1 MRLVFILL
9 LLPLNLLAS
18 VKSNTGSIKFD
29 SNNDSSEEM
38 VLNTTGLGI
47 GLTPSANLHINGNA
61 VISDELFIG
70 AQTGESNLNI
80 NGSIGFNIEVVN
92 SDTTL
97 SGNSTVFVD
106 TTSSNISLLLPSA
119 SSVTGRS
126 YFIKKTDNSN
136 DLWIFSDNNI
146 DDQSI
151 LNLTTESTGYSF
163 VSLMS
168 NGSQWF
174 ITNLSSNTSFVDF
187 INQDLILWLDAD
199 DIDGDGT
206 AEALSEG
213 NIVSGNQV
221 DYWVDKST
229 TASNLAQA
237 TAGSQPVLIPTSQ
250 NSRAGVYF
258 DGTDDFMKITG
269 INQTSTDMHI
279 FLTYKI
285 ISGTSNDTIIGGD
298 NDKGN
303 IRLVGSTAFRNPGVN
318 TDGNDIANAD
328 GQSRIDGSDGISFT
342 LNNAHL
348 YSLTRGSSVNSSPYS
363 DLALGRANS
372 GLGRY
377 PEFELYEVLIY
388 KRVLTD
394 TERNIVESYL
404 SSKWDTP

>member
-1 MRLVFILL
+1 MRFIFILL
-9 LLPLNLLAS
+9 LLPFSLFAS
-18 VKSNTGSIKFD
+18 VKSTTGTIKFD
-29 SNNDSSEEM
+29 VNNDASEEM
-38 VLNTTGLGI
+38 VLNSTGLGI
-47 GLTPSANLHINGNA
+47 GLTPTANLHINGNA
-61 VISDELFIG
+61 VISDDLFIG
-70 AQTGESNLNI
+70 TATGASNLNI
-80 NGSIGFNIEVVN
+80 NGSIGFNIEMVS

-106 TTSSNISLLLPSA
+106 TSSSNISLLLPSA

-136 DLWIFSDNNI
+136 DLWIYSDNNI
-146 DDQSI
+146 DDESI

-163 VSLMS
+163 VSVMS

-187 INQDLILWLDAD
+187 IDQDLVLWLDAD
-199 DIDGDGT
+199 DLDGDGA

-221 DYWVDKST
+221 NYWVDKST
-229 TASNLAQA
+229 TSSNLSQA
-237 TAGSQPVLIPTSQ
+237 TAGEQPILIPASQ

-258 DGTDDFMKITG
+258 DGADDFMKITG
-269 INQTSTDMHI
+269 INQTSTDMHV
-279 FLTYKI
+279 FLTYKV
-285 ISGTSNDTIIGGD
+285 ISGSSNDTIIGAD
-298 NDKGN
+298 NDRGN

-318 TDGNDIANAD
+318 TDANDLANAD

-342 LNNAHL
+342 LNNAHI
-348 YSLTRGSSVNSSPYS
+348 YSLTRGSTVNSSPYS
-363 DLALGRANS
+363 DLAIGRANS
-372 GLGRY
+372 ALGRN

-388 KRVLTD
+388 KRVLSD

-404 SSKWDTP
+404 SSKWGTP

>member
-38 VLNTTGLGI
+38 VLNSTGLGI
-47 GLTPSANLHINGNA
+47 GLTPTANLHINGNA
-61 VISDELFIG
+61 VISDMLFIG
-70 AQTGESNLNI
+70 NATGESNLNI

-106 TTSSNISLLLPSA
+106 TSSSNISLLLPSA

-126 YFIKKTDNSN
+126 YFIKKIDNSN

-199 DIDGDGT
+199 DIDGDGIS
-206 AEALSEG
+206 EALSEG
-213 NIVSGNQV
+213 NVVSGNLV
-221 DYWVDKST
+221 DYWVDKSST
-229 TASNLAQA
+229 SSNL
-237 TAGSQPVLIPTSQ
+237 SQTSSGNQPTLIPAAQ
-250 NSRAGVYF
+250 NGLASVYF
-258 DGTDDFMKITG
+258 DGTDDFIKVTG
-269 INQTSTDMHI
+269 FNQTSTEQQI
-279 FLTYKI
+279 FM
-285 ISGTSNDTIIGGD
+285 
-298 NDKGN
+298 
-303 IRLVGSTAFRNPGVN
+303 A
-318 TDGNDIANAD
+318 
-328 GQSRIDGSDGISFT
+328 FT
-342 LNNAHL
+342 LHAG
-348 YSLTRGSSVNSSPYS
+348 TG
-363 DLALGRANS
+363 G
-372 GLGRY
+372 
-377 PEFELYEVLIY
+377 
-388 KRVLTD
+388 
-394 TERNIVESYL
+394 
-404 SSKWDTP
+404 